1 VAGAA
6 ARGTRLAKAVSRV
19 TGRAVLAAPTLRAG
33 HAIEL
38 LECGAVFF
46 PALEAA
52 IDAARSEVHLETY
65 ILHDDASAR
74 RVIHALVRAASR
86 GVAVR
91 LAVDGFGTPR
101 VPPGLARIIADSTMQ
116 LRVFRP
122 ERHRFALDRRRLR
135 RLHRKLVVIDQELAI
150 VGGINLLDDLIDPNH
165 GVLEQPRLDYAVA
178 VRGPLVGDALRAVRR
193 VWHELGS
200 RASLRRWLAE
210 ETGRAASHLAQI
222 AAAPPSASAE
232 PLSRPSGDAPS
243 GSLGSGAAGHEAS
256 QAMPQAAGD
265 GVAAPGLQA
274 MLLLRDNFRFRR
286 TIEHEYLS
294 AIAAARREILIA
306 NAYFFPGLRLRRAL
320 TDAARRGVQVT
331 LLLQGKVEYRLQHY
345 ASQALYDEM
354 LGAGISIIEYK
365 TSFLHAKVA
374 VIDDWATVGSS
385 NIDPFSL
392 LLAREANVVVRDADF
407 ARHLR
412 TRLVAAIEG
421 GGRPVLAL
429 HHARRSL
436 PVRLMNWCAFGLLR
450 AGVALSGRATRY

>member
-1 VAGAA
+1 M
-6 ARGTRLAKAVSRV
+6 
-19 TGRAVLAAPTLRAG
+19 LAAPTLRAG

-46 PALEAA
+46 PTLEAA

-65 ILHDDASAR
+65 ILHDDPSAR
-74 RVIHALVRAASR
+74 RVIQALVRAAGR

-101 VPPGLARIIADSTMQ
+101 VPPGLAHLIADSTMQ

-122 ERHRFALDRRRLR
+122 EKHPFALDRRRLR

-193 VWHELGS
+193 VWHELES
-200 RASLRRWLAE
+200 RASLRRWLAQ
-210 ETGRAASHLAQI
+210 ETGRAASALAQI
-222 AAAPPSASAE
+222 GPASARLHRHLHRPLHRHPASVPASAPASVPASAE
-232 PLSRPSGDAPS
+232 PQRRPFGGASPGRF
-243 GSLGSGAAGHEAS
+243 GSGAAGHEPSA
-256 QAMPQAAGD
+256 AMPS
-265 GVAAPGLQA
+265 VADLDVPGAGLQA

-331 LLLQGKVEYRLQHY
+331 LLLQGRVEYRLQHY

-407 ARHLR
+407 ARQLR
-412 TRLVAAIEG
+412 TRLAAAIEG

-429 HHARRSL
+429 HHA
-436 PVRLMNWCAFGLLR
+436 PVRCRCG
-450 AGVALSGRATRY
+450 